1 MVVTAK
7 TNQFINASRDG
18 ITRNGITIHSTIDIF
33 DHNTLIVEYIDYI
46 LISPFL
52 AVFVYALLQKR
63 NEILD
68 MNPSIYF
75 KVDNWKPVFK
85 LSRWKKFSPSK
96 GEIKFTYLICF
107 IIICTLVAGGPGLFN
122 YTGMYE
128 IMFLGLFII
137 IFVPFMCVRH
147 IIITDLN
154 KNK

>member
-1 MVVTAK
+1 MHC
-7 TNQFINASRDG
+7 ASVLVS
-18 ITRNGITIHSTIDIF
+18 IFKDIRLKF
-33 DHNTLIVEYIDYI
+33 ERMLPRHLQLIYFGRGALVVEYIDYI
-46 LISPFL
+46 LISSFL
-52 AVFVYALLQKR
+52 AVFVYALLRKR
-63 NEILD
+63 NDILD
-68 MNPSIYF
+68 INPTIYF
-75 KVDNWKPVFK
+75 KLDNWKPVFK

-107 IIICTLVAGGPGLFN
+107 IIICTIVAGGPGLFN